1 MNIQELVHLIQ
12 SDNNESAFNEL
23 YKQQIRKLSRF
34 AYSFLNDKET
44 SEEIVNDIFLKMW
57 INRKTLDQIRNIHV
71 YLYVSVKNAC
81 LNHIRSTSSKKNKEL
96 NLSDNFYFHFSPD
109 PAQLLISKELQT
121 EILKSVNS
129 LPPRCK
135 LIFKMVKEDGL
146 TCKEVADI
154 LNLSNKT
161 VFAQLAIAL
170 TKIENF
176 IK

>member
-1 MNIQELVHLIQ
+1 MNIQELVNLIQ
-12 SDNNESAFNEL
+12 SDNDESAFNEL
-23 YKQQIRKLSRF
+23 YKQQIRKLSQF

-96 NLSDNFYFHFSPD
+96 DLPETFYFHFSPD
-109 PAQLLISKELQT
+109 PVQLLISKELQT